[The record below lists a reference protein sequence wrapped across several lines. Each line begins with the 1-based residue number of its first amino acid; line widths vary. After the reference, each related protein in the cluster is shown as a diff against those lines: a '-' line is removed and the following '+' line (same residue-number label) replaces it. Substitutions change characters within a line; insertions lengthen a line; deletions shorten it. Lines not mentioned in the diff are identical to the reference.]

1 MKKLCTIL
9 LCGLITILVTA
20 NSYRVN
26 NQLTDNPSAGIY
38 TTLQAAHD
46 AASNGD
52 TIMVEGSPLI
62 YGDAFSCTKSL
73 VIKGPGYFL
82 DENNDI
88 SANKIAARFS
98 NQFTLAEGS
107 SGTVLMGIV
116 HQFSY
121 ISVNTNNITFRRCQ
135 LELLAT
141 ENGVSDLALS
151 GCYFET
157 ASIYPNIGSNLVTN
171 LIVTNCIIRG
181 PINILTGSTGTF
193 INNIF
198 TSNIIFIP
206 TGFVMKNNI
215 LFNTDNTSVTLPA
228 LDAAVSYNMS
238 ISDHFGTANNNKA
251 NVSATALFVGDATE
265 STDGKWQLKAG
276 SPAIGAGEPIGTTPV
291 DCGAYGGLQP
301 YILSGL
307 PAGPVIYELNV
318 SSYAKPD
325 GKLPMTIK
333 VKSW

>member
-1 MKKLCTIL
+1 MKKIYTFLI
-9 LCGLITILVTA
+9 CGIISFPLVAST
-20 NSYRVN
+20 YRVN
-26 NQLTDNPSAGIY
+26 NQLSNNPAVKIY

-46 AASNGD
+46 AASSGD
-52 TIMVEGSPLI
+52 TIMVEGSPLV
-62 YGDAFSCTKSL
+62 YGDAFTCTKRL

-82 DENNDI
+82 DENPGI
-88 SANKIAARFS
+88 SANKLAARFS
-98 NQFTLAEGS
+98 NQFNLEDGS
-107 SGTVLMGIV
+107 SGTIFMGIV
-116 HQFSY
+116 HQLSY
-121 ISVNTNNITFRRCQ
+121 LSVNTDNITFRRCQ

-141 ENGVSDLALS
+141 ENGVSDLTLS

-171 LIVTNCIIRG
+171 LIVTNCIIKNAVNLLPG
-181 PINILTGSTGTF
+181 CTGTF

-198 TSNIIFIP
+198 TSNIINIP
-206 TGFVMKNNI
+206 TGFLMKNNI
-215 LFNTDNTSVTLPA
+215 LFNTDKTSVTLPA
-228 LDAAVSYNMS
+228 LDAAVSYNIS

-251 NVSATALFVGDATE
+251 NVSATALFTGDATE